1 MSLKHRVAQRWAAM
15 GLAARMWWTGIGAVG
30 LAAVLVLVAAAVVDT
45 SSHPAADASA
55 ASTNAGFGH
64 RRDLGQRRIGL
75 GRGVGFGVD
84 IDGQHGDER
93 GLCDVKFGTSILGAS
108 SSGSSGS
115 SGPTAAA
122 APICANVK
130 GTTVMGDGM
139 VMAPVPSGPPTASQQ
154 AAANQ
159 LVAQTEATLT
169 NYTSLSA
176 ATAAG
181 YTPATNP
188 NGYMVHYANWQI
200 ARTDGFDPTNPAF
213 LMYANTVNGPK
224 LMGAMYLGPAPCTPG
239 PDIGGSLTQWHAH
252 DNLCLSGGQ
261 VVGQTSSSGT
271 CAVGVHNT
279 NTYFMLHVWTEPSLA
294 ATHQFQPDLTRAEL
308 APIIEGNA

>member
-1 MSLKHRVAQRWAAM
+1 MGGMAMS
-15 GLAARMWWTGIGAVG
+15 GGSGA
-30 LAAVLVLVAAAVVDT
+30 
-45 SSHPAADASA
+45 P
-55 ASTNAGFGH
+55 
-64 RRDLGQRRIGL
+64 
-75 GRGVGFGVD
+75 
-84 IDGQHGDER
+84 
-93 GLCDVKFGTSILGAS
+93 

-115 SGPTAAA
+115 SGATAAG
-122 APICANVK
+122 APVCSNVK

-139 VMAPVPSGPPTASQQ
+139 VMAPVPSGPPTAAQQ
-154 AAANQ
+154 SAANQ
-159 LVAQTEATLT
+159 LVAQTQATLT
-169 NYTSLSA
+169 KYTSLSA

-200 ARTDGFDPTNPAF
+200 ARTDGFDPSNPAF

-239 PDIGGSLTQWHAH
+239 PDVGGSLTQWHAH

-261 VVGQTSSSGT
+261 VVGRTSSRGT
-271 CAVGVHNT
+271 CASGVHNT

>member
-1 MSLKHRVAQRWAAM
+1 MERLTQRVTQRWSSM
-15 GLAARMWWTGIGAVG
+15 GLAARMWWAALTTVG
-30 LAAVLVLVAAAVVDT
+30 VAAVLVLSATSVVDAT
-45 SSHPAADASA
+45 SHPATTASA
-55 ASTNAGFGH
+55 ASKDAGSSTP
-64 RRDLGQRRIGL
+64 ITSAS
-75 GRGVGFGVD
+75 
-84 IDGQHGDER
+84 
-93 GLCDVKFGTSILGAS
+93 GTGSSSSSMAGMSSGAS
-108 SSGSSGS
+108 SSTSSSASTG
-115 SGPTAAA
+115 AAQTTSTV
-122 APICANVK
+122 CSNVK
-130 GTTVMGDGM
+130 GATTMSDGM
-139 VMAPVPSGPPTASQQ
+139 VMAPVPSGPPTAAQQ

-169 NYTSLSA
+169 KYTSLSA

-200 ARTDGFDPTNPAF
+200 AKNDGFNPSNPAF

-239 PDIGGSLTQWHAH
+239 PDVGGSLTQWHAH

-261 VVGQTSSSGT
+261 VVGRTSSAGT
-271 CAVGVHNT
+271 CASGVHNT

-308 APIIEGNA
+308 APIIEGTA